1 MGKPCECCGN
11 IIPKFENIS
20 KEDEEKV
27 RQEFRDFGPI
37 ASIKKLREITNSGLK
52 EAKIWVDH
60 CGEYIHWKSI
70 PCLYCGEPLI
80 TVEAK
85 QCCFCLRD
93 WHDENNLK
101 SLK

>member
-1 MGKPCECCGN
+1 MEKPCECCGN
-11 IIPKFENIS
+11 IIPKFENLS

-37 ASIKKLREITNSGLK
+37 ASIKKLREITNSRLK

-60 CGEYIHWKSI
+60 SGEFVHRKTI
-70 PCLYCGEPLI
+70 PCPYCGELLR
-80 TVEAK
+80 TENAK
-85 QCCFCLRD
+85 QCRFCLRD